1 MAEEADYI
9 QGELY
14 RDSNFL
20 HDRNTKILYYD
31 CTNYYFETEE
41 ESGGRKD
48 GKSKEHRPNPIVTKM
63 CIRDRTGSLKK
74 AEKRRSRLRLLAIP
88 SRWRSGEF
96 SFWHQRLY

>member
-41 ESGGRKD
+41 ESGGRKY
-48 GKSKEHRPNPIVTKM
+48 GKSKEHRPNPIVTM
-63 CIRDRTGSLKK
+63 GTFHGMQTVCLSLLISILETRTNSSPSSLLKT
-74 AEKRRSRLRLLAIP
+74 R
-88 SRWRSGEF
+88 
-96 SFWHQRLY
+96 